1 MRHRPVT
8 ILGVLALL
16 LSLAPVTRGHA
27 ELAAADPVA
36 GSDLDD
42 PPVEVVLTFDGELDP
57 ASGFVVTDS
66 TGAEV
71 GTGSLDLEVAERN
84 VLRGPVEISDP
95 GVYTVAWTAVSTD
108 GHPEEGSYRFGYLAE
123 VTGNAD
129 DDDHEEGEPPNTS
142 VPVEPGSPL
151 AAIGVWLLVLAAA
164 MSARRL
170 EAARWRG

>member
-1 MRHRPVT
+1 MT

-16 LSLAPVTRGHA
+16 LLSLAPVARGHA
-27 ELAAADPVA
+27 ELAESDPA
-36 GSDLDD
+36 PGSDVDD

-57 ASGFVVTDS
+57 ASGFVVTDA

-71 GTGSLDLEVAERN
+71 GNGTLDLEVAERN
-84 VLRGPVEISDP
+84 ALRGPVEISEP

-129 DDDHEEGEPPNTS
+129 DDHEGAAPDTA
-142 VPVEPGSPL
+142 VRVEPASPL
-151 AAIGVWLLVLAAA
+151 TPIGACLLALATA
-164 MSARRL
+164 MRARRL
-170 EAARWRG
+170 VETRGRG